1 MGLNYSIWNASV
13 ILSWKKKTIK
23 PNMIDFLDFKRRSI
37 ETVPTLL
44 ITVKIIT
51 NTPQPLL
58 SGHLYTAIS
67 IRWPNKIKLKMVAFL
82 LFSFLLSLVLICRR
96 HTWDIAAGMASDTVT
111 AYVNIHR
118 RIIIWV
124 QLRKQVSGCW
134 LAIVGDENSLCERKN
149 GSKVLKWHDSIHIY
163 KWNL

>member
-1 MGLNYSIWNASV
+1 MPIFKINLGLNYSIWNVSV

-23 PNMIDFLDFKRRSI
+23 PNMINFLDFKRRSI

-96 HTWDIAAGMASDTVT
+96 YMGHSRRHGLGHCYGICEHSSPNHNLSSTSQASQ
-111 AYVNIHR
+111 R
-118 RIIIWV
+118 
-124 QLRKQVSGCW
+124 L
-134 LAIVGDENSLCERKN
+134 LVGDCWRWK
-149 GSKVLKWHDSIHIY
+149 
-163 KWNL
+163 